1 MGEKSTVITLHHT
14 PMEFIYKSIKKS
26 YENPTIDNLYE
37 TFVGKRPKQ
46 ILKNEV
52 YPSFISYEVTQSG
65 MTYTAEYSLKKTD
78 ENIQI
83 TIRYKWGIGSSLLAG
98 GTIGM
103 SAGVEMVATAE
114 KFLLVD
120 EAFKEAAGIHQHF
133 VKP

>member
-98 GTIGM
+98 GTIGK

-120 EAFKEAAGIHQHF
+120 EAFKEAAGTH
-133 VKP
+133 KGTE

>member
-65 MTYTAEYSLKKTD
+65 MTYTVEYSLKKTD

-83 TIRYKWGIGSSLLAG
+83 TIRYKWGFGSSLLAG

-103 SAGVEMVATAE
+103 SIGTAMVAEAE